1 MKQKGWRRGGNAASD
16 SEVGSAISEA
26 LTDGSLRLSGGLFD
40 VLIWASTCLAGNADR
55 RKTFTGNCWEGII
68 SKCEPV
74 KRSYRSLVW

>member
-1 MKQKGWRRGGNAASD
+1 MLPATARW
-16 SEVGSAISEA
+16 GSAISEA

-74 KRSYRSLVW
+74 KRSYRTLVR